1 MKFSHLIVLSVQNT
15 VVNGGALS
23 IKNCFPSFSSS
34 SAINAQTLSGTGRGG
49 RLLITIILIILLFFL
64 SVCRAHVVRVATKT
78 KRSEWRFYFFRFFS
92 FSWPLTRRKRWKFG
106 PRLACP
112 LFSLKKKRETH
123 HTTEVR
129 RRTWIENEG
138 TPRFFA
144 IFFVLLARMR
154 WKSTSRTG
162 RYRRLERVR
171 FASVDT
177 NGRFSLFSRVIFFD
191 PYTRRGWM
199 CIGNVRVLGECENMR
214 RGLER

>member
-144 IFFVLLARMR
+144 IFFCVVSAHAVEKYISNGTISSIGTRSIRKRGYERTIFVVFAR
-154 WKSTSRTG
+154 
-162 RYRRLERVR
+162 
-171 FASVDT
+171 
-177 NGRFSLFSRVIFFD
+177 NFFW
-191 PYTRRGWM
+191 PF
-199 CIGNVRVLGECENMR
+199 
-214 RGLER
+214 